1 MTMILSFISIFILF
15 LIWSIFMMKGK
26 LNNLDNYFYNTIKI
40 TNFKNHVNIELY
52 PFLLRNI
59 TKIISKRHEF
69 ETESFY
75 KGTGK
80 KLGDSG
86 EWATQY
92 LLKEKLS

>member
-1 MTMILSFISIFILF
+1 MIIPKKDILRLLFVLNVLLIIIICF
-15 LIWSIFMMKGK
+15 L
-26 LNNLDNYFYNTIKI
+26 LKI